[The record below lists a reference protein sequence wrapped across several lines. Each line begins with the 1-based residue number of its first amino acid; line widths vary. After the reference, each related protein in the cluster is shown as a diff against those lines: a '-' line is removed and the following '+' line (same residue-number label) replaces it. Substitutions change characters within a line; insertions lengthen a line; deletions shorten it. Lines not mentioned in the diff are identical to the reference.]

1 MPLLSA
7 VRRVPHT
14 GKLLLLG
21 AAGDFVGEIDRK
33 LRSSRRAYS
42 LVVPAGQTV
51 LRRLSIPDVGRRKR
65 GEALRLAAEA
75 SVAKPLDQY
84 LTDYWRID
92 SEQYGMA
99 AIPRDLLD
107 DYQGFAD
114 DRGQAAR
121 RIQVPELTADLKD
134 GLVLWIIEDAVM
146 ACVWHA
152 GTLID
157 WQVIPRANGIVAL
170 EQLLRH
176 GVAPDVG
183 QVVIRAVHG
192 KEQPFLEPMTE
203 ICQRVLPKAV
213 VRVLDDPVTGRGQGD
228 RVLCTFDAFV
238 AEQSYRPASGARRR
252 GAAAATLVLL
262 VAVGWFGYL
271 QLRDLES
278 QAARAEHSASL
289 LKMQAAR
296 SARIA
301 ERVGRLTR
309 QVRTMQA
316 LDDNSVVAL
325 LDDLAELMPASI
337 RLVGQLQLDRR
348 GVLSLDGLA
357 QAERDISGFVGE
369 LRRHPQVK
377 KVRLQSVTV
386 NRGQESKDEGA
397 RFRLQVQ
404 LRAPLW
410 QPPSE
415 EQT

>member
-192 KEQPFLEPMTE
+192 KEQPSLEPMTE

-278 QAARAEHSASL
+278 QAAR
-289 LKMQAAR
+289 

-369 LRRHPQVK
+369 LRQHPQVK

-386 NRGQESKDEGA
+386 NRAQESKDEGA